1 MDASINTHRDRFEQY
16 CRAKFSGSTSDAD
29 GDSGEAN
36 ATPSTSKAIWKEK
49 GTRIVHVLKGDPVAH
64 TYSKFFKFWVKKR
77 GFQIMSYSPLG
88 LKDVLCL
95 PAKKKVV

>member
-29 GDSGEAN
+29 GDSSEAN
-36 ATPSTSKAIWKEK
+36 ASYATPTSNKAIWKEK

-64 TYSKFFKFWVKKR
+64 TYSKSFKWKTGR
-77 GFQIMSYSPLG
+77 HMQEHGSP
-88 LKDVLCL
+88 VQ
-95 PAKKKVV
+95 

>member
-29 GDSGEAN
+29 GDSAEAN

-49 GTRIVHVLKGDPVAH
+49 GTRIVHVLNCS
-64 TYSKFFKFWVKKR
+64 TYLFKWIT
-77 GFQIMSYSPLG
+77 GGHMQ
-88 LKDVLCL
+88 
-95 PAKKKVV
+95 